1 LSCRERRGRL
11 RYRYAYRKAGTI
23 DILQSVLDAFLNA
36 PLLFLVPL
44 LLLAFIIWAPW
55 SPKNFYLHQHDFE
68 HLETAEPAPP
78 AEERESRAQ

>member
-1 LSCRERRGRL
+1 MYRSHVRRDRK
-11 RYRYAYRKAGTI
+11 RCAYRKAGTI
-23 DILQSVLDAFLNA
+23 EILQSVLDAFSNA

-68 HLETAEPAPP
+68 HLEADAAPTVDDRGP
-78 AEERESRAQ
+78 QAQ